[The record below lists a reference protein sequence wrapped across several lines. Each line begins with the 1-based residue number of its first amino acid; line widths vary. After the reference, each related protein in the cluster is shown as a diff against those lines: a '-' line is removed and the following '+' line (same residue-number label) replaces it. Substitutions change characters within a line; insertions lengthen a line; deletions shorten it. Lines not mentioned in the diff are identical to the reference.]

1 LYLTKKT
8 LFYNKIQNEPYNL
21 YEMEN
26 RKRQNDLVNEE
37 LRDFFQKHHDK
48 LLCTANKNGEPSI
61 SLMGTPR
68 LAENGT
74 IEFELS
80 DDPSQTLSNILE
92 NKSVVFMVYEPAQRA
107 RDYKGVRIYANVV
120 ELLTEGEKLEMI
132 RTKIR
137 ERFGDV
143 KASELVATVTCE
155 IQKLRPVVDR
165 GQLWNEQPFA
175 EE

>member
-1 LYLTKKT
+1 MH
-8 LFYNKIQNEPYNL
+8 KIHYVPYNFIK
-21 YEMEN
+21 MEN
-26 RKRQNDLVNEE
+26 TKQQNDLVNEE

-68 LAENGT
+68 LTENET

-80 DDPSQTLSNILE
+80 DDPSVTLNNILE
-92 NKSVVFMVYEPAQRA
+92 NKAVVFMVYEPAQRA
-107 RDYKGVRIYANVV
+107 RDYKGVRIYASVV
-120 ELLTEGEKLEMI
+120 EVLTEGEKLEMI

-137 ERFGDV
+137 ERFGEA

-155 IQKLRPVVDR
+155 IKKLRPVVDR
-165 GQLWNEQPFA
+165 GQLWNEPPL
-175 EE
+175 ED